1 MARRESSKDRE
12 TALVVGFNARPI
24 AASAKRCGL
33 RVLAVDYWGDTDLT
47 NSADDTETV
56 LKQVAGERP
65 RRELSKPAPEL
76 LADCALTICSRHPG
90 EASFALVGSGLDD
103 RPDLWKKIA
112 EIVPV
117 LGNSMEALN
126 AARDRFKLYETASKL
141 GISSPV
147 TMICSNLDQVLNA
160 SSKIGYPV
168 VMKPS
173 GGGGGVGIRLASTES
188 ELRSV
193 YLEEWRPRFGESVF
207 LQEYVK
213 GENVSASVMGD
224 GEKSVIV
231 SVNEQLIGIREL
243 GARAPFVWCG
253 NVVPLQRSKREADS
267 RAICAAAEGLSDHLK
282 LTGSN
287 GFDFVLRRE
296 DKSPIIIEC
305 NPRFQGTLEC
315 VEMATGINL
324 VREHIEACRGKM
336 KKKFPETKRYVTKM
350 IPFAKSRCMTGDLG
364 GITGVRDISPTGMIL
379 EQGDPVCTVHRVGNS
394 KAQSIQKARESVAE
408 IYRRLTPEETFSISR
423 NSVR

>member
-1 MARRESSKDRE
+1 MTKKGISKDRE

-24 AASAKRCGL
+24 AASAKRCGF

-76 LADCALTICSRHPG
+76 LVDCAKTISLRHLSEP
-90 EASFALVGSGLDD
+90 SFALVGSGLDD
-103 RPDLWKKIA
+103 RPDLWKKIG

-117 LGNSMEALN
+117 LGNSMEALK
-126 AARDRFKLYETASKL
+126 AARDRFKLYEEASKL
-141 GISSPV
+141 GISSPTTIV
-147 TMICSNLDQVLNA
+147 CSNLDEALDA

-173 GGGGGVGIRLASTES
+173 GGGGGIGIRLALTES
-188 ELRSV
+188 ELKGV
-193 YLEEWRPRFGESVF
+193 YLEEWKPRFGDSVF
-207 LQEYVK
+207 IQEYIK

-231 SVNEQLIGIREL
+231 SVNEQLIGLREL

-253 NVVPLQRSKREADS
+253 NVVPLQRSKRDTDR
-267 RAICAAAEGLSDHLK
+267 RAICAAAVGLSDKLK

-287 GFDFVLRRE
+287 GFDFVLRSE

-315 VEMATGINL
+315 IEMATGINL
-324 VREHIEACRGKM
+324 VREHIEACTGKM
-336 KKKFPETKRYVTKM
+336 KKKFPEAKRYVTKM

-364 GITGVRDISPTGMIL
+364 GIIGVRDISPTGMIL

-394 KAQSIQKARESVAE
+394 KTQSIQKAMESVEE
-408 IYRRLTPEETFSISR
+408 IYSRLRPEEISAYQGIR
-423 NSVR
+423 